1 MNKHELHGGARYLG
15 GKVEKA
21 AGDVAD
27 KRDWQADGVL
37 NQVAGAAENLLG
49 RAQSVA
55 SDVADMTPGLIDGA
69 RERLGDAAD
78 RASAVARHGTAVA
91 ETTVRENRVISVA
104 IVAALGGV
112 ALGWL
117 LFARRH

>member
-21 AGDVAD
+21 AGDIVD
-27 KRDWQADGVL
+27 KRDWQAEGVVH
-37 NQVAGAAENLLG
+37 QVAGAAENLFG

-55 SDVADMTPGLIDGA
+55 GDVADMTPGLVDEA

-78 RASAVARHGTAVA
+78 RAGAAARHGTGVA
-91 ETTVRENRVISVA
+91 GAAVREHRTTSIA
-104 IVAALGGV
+104 IAAALGGV